1 MLNKLYKLITIA
13 IICVG
18 LISCAEKKP
27 NLTVGSKPF
36 TESQILA
43 EMISQLAE
51 NEGINVIRNMSYG
64 FTATMMEASKQGF
77 IDVYPEYNGTSL
89 TFLGQ
94 APTSDSAKSTE
105 IANKLFESQ
114 GLMLADSFGFSND
127 YVMTMTAERAQEL
140 GVTKISDLASSSDPV
155 TYAIEADFL
164 ERPADGLQQ
173 MNRHYGI
180 TGSSE
185 LTYDSG
191 TEGKDQQISA
201 LLDRSADV
209 AELFATDGQIAEYGL
224 VVLEDDKNFFPI
236 YESVPLVRTAALT
249 DVPGLSTVLEKLGG
263 AISAADMQAMNKAV
277 DLDAQTPASVA
288 TAYLVSKGL
297 LPEGTEVGGAEQ
309 LLVAADPSVVTS
321 SVTAKA
327 LRAIR
332 AGFSGS
338 DLKISNSAS
347 PLQAL
352 SDGSARVAMVGA
364 ESFYSLGDSGPVAD
378 TSAEAFAVLGYKSG
392 HLIGLRNG
400 PSSIAEMS
408 KIATGPEGSGSSTVL
423 DMILNSLGSS
433 ESVEVT
439 RSDSSISDLVSG
451 LVNGD
456 YDGVFVMAPQ
466 GDREV
471 TNALLNA
478 SVGLI
483 GLNEWAE
490 GGHTA
495 KFSFIRPATIAA
507 KTYSSQYQP
516 VASVSTQFVLASPV
530 EQVQD
535 AGEVGPGTAGTAESG
550 VVPISAEAV
559 TAIREAIGVSDVV
572 DPSIPVHASLAPT
585 IEVIDKSLPFNIH
598 VSVVNILMIV
608 FSIWIIY
615 LCFLPT
621 PRTFTL
627 PEDD

>member
-1 MLNKLYKLITIA
+1 MISKFSKLITVAFIA
-13 IICVG
+13 ALLFG
-18 LISCAEKKP
+18 CADKKP

-36 TESQILA
+36 TESMILA

-51 NEGINVIRNMSYG
+51 NEGVNVIRSMSFG
-64 FTATMMEASKQGF
+64 FTATMMEAAKQGI

-94 APTSDSAKSTE
+94 APSSDSAKSTE
-105 IANKLFESQ
+105 TANKLFESQ
-114 GLMLADSFGFSND
+114 GLQLAGSFGFSND
-127 YVMTMTAERAQEL
+127 YVMVMSADRAQAL
-140 GVTKISDLASSSDPV
+140 NVSKISDLASLSDPV
-155 TYAIEADFL
+155 TFAIEQDFL

-185 LTYDSG
+185 LSFESG

-201 LLDRSADV
+201 LLDQSADV

-224 VVLEDDKNFFPI
+224 VVLEDDKKFFPI
-236 YESVPLVRTAALT
+236 YESVPLVRSESLSA
-249 DVPGLSTVLEKLGG
+249 VPALSTVLDKLSG
-263 AISAADMQAMNKAV
+263 AITAADMQAMNKAV

-288 TAYLVSKGL
+288 TSFLVSKGL
-297 LPEGTEVGGAEQ
+297 LPEGADVGGAEQ
-309 LLVAADPSVVTS
+309 LLVAADPSVGRS
-321 SVTAKA
+321 STTAKA

-332 AGFSGS
+332 SGFSGS
-338 DLKISNSAS
+338 DLKLSNTAS

-352 SDGSARVAMVGA
+352 SDGSAKVAMVGA
-364 ESFYSLGDSGPVAD
+364 ESFYTLGDSGPVAN
-378 TSAEAFAVLGYKSG
+378 SNAEAFAVLGYNTA

-400 PSSIAEMS
+400 PASISEMN
-408 KIATGPEGSGSSTVL
+408 KIATAAQGSSSSNVL
-423 DMILNSLGSS
+423 EMILNSLGSS
-433 ESVEVT
+433 ESVEVIN
-439 RSDSSISDLVSG
+439 SDSSIADIVAG

-456 YDGVFVMAPQ
+456 YDGVFIMAQQ
-466 GDREV
+466 GDRELSS
-471 TNALLNA
+471 ALVNA
-478 SVGLI
+478 SVGLV

-516 VASVSTQFVLASPV
+516 VASVSTQFVLAGPM
-530 EQVQD
+530 EQVKD
-535 AGEVGPGTAGTAESG
+535 TGEVGPGTAGTDGSG
-550 VVPISAEAV
+550 VVPISGDAV
-559 TAIREAIGVSDVV
+559 TAIREAIGVSDVI
-572 DPSIPVHASLAPT
+572 DPAVPVHASLAPT

-598 VSVVNILMIV
+598 VSVVNILMIL
-608 FSIWIIY
+608 FSVWIIY

>member
-1 MLNKLYKLITIA
+1 MLNKFSKFIIIA
-13 IICVG
+13 LLTAG
-18 LISCAEKKP
+18 LIGCADKKP

-36 TESQILA
+36 TESMILA
-43 EMISQLAE
+43 EMIAQLAE
-51 NEGINVIRNMSYG
+51 NEGANVIRNMSYG
-64 FTATMMEASKQGF
+64 FTATMMEAAKQGI

-105 IANKLFESQ
+105 TANRLFESQ
-114 GLMLADSFGFSND
+114 GLQLADSFGFSND
-127 YVMTMTAERAQEL
+127 YVMVMTAERAQEL
-140 GVTKISDLASSSDPV
+140 GVTKISDLASTSDPV
-155 TYAIEADFL
+155 TFAIEQDFL

-185 LTYDSG
+185 LTFETG

-209 AELFATDGQIAEYGL
+209 AELFATDGQIADYGL
-224 VVLEDDKNFFPI
+224 VVLEDDKQFFPI
-236 YESVPLVRTAALT
+236 YESMPLVRTGALT
-249 DVPGLSTVLEKLGG
+249 DVPVLTTVLEKLSG
-263 AISAADMQAMNKAV
+263 AITAADMQAMNKAV

-288 TAYLVSKGL
+288 TAFLVSKGL
-297 LPEGTEVGGAEQ
+297 LPEGAEVGGAEQ

-338 DLKISNSAS
+338 DLKISNSAT
-347 PLQAL
+347 PLQSL

-364 ESFYSLGDSGPVAD
+364 ESFYNLGDSGPVANN
-378 TSAEAFAVLGYKSG
+378 SAEAFAVLGYKSA

-400 PSSIAEMS
+400 PGSITEMS
-408 KIATGPEGSGSSTVL
+408 KIATGPQGSSSSTVL
-423 DMILNSLGSS
+423 EMVLNSLGSS
-433 ESVEVT
+433 ESVEVIQ
-439 RSDSSISDLVSG
+439 SDGSIGDLVAG

-466 GDREV
+466 GDRDV
-471 TNALLNA
+471 TNALVNA

-483 GLNEWAE
+483 GLDEWAE

-507 KTYSSQYQP
+507 QTYSSQYQP
-516 VASVSTQFVLASPV
+516 VASVSTQFVLAGPV

-535 AGEVGPGTAGTAESG
+535 AGEVGPGTAGTDDTG
-550 VVPISAEAV
+550 VVPVSADAV
-559 TAIREAIGVSDVV
+559 TAIREAIGASDLV
-572 DPSIPVHASLAPT
+572 DPALPVHASLAPT
-585 IEVIDKSLPFNIH
+585 IEVIDKSLPFDIH
-598 VSVVNILMIV
+598 VSVVNILMIL
-608 FSIWIIY
+608 FSVWIIY

-627 PEDD
+627 PDDE

>member
-1 MLNKLYKLITIA
+1 MISKFSKFIT
-13 IICVG
+13 VG
-18 LISCAEKKP
+18 LISALLFGCADKKP
-27 NLTVGSKPF
+27 SITVGSKPF
-36 TESQILA
+36 TESMILA

-51 NEGINVIRNMSYG
+51 NEGVDVVRNMSFG
-64 FTATMMEASKQGF
+64 FTATMMEAAKQGI

-94 APTSDSAKSTE
+94 APSSDSAKSTE
-105 IANKLFESQ
+105 TANKLFESQ
-114 GLMLADSFGFSND
+114 GLQLAGSFGFSND
-127 YVMTMTAERAQEL
+127 YVMVMSADRAQEL
-140 GVTKISDLASSSDPV
+140 NVSKISDLASLSDPV
-155 TYAIEADFL
+155 TFAIEQDFL

-185 LTYDSG
+185 LTFESG
-191 TEGKDQQISA
+191 TDGKDQQISA
-201 LLDRSADV
+201 LLDQSADV

-224 VVLEDDKNFFPI
+224 VVLEDDKKFFPI
-236 YESVPLVRTAALT
+236 YESVPLVRTEALSA
-249 DVPGLSTVLEKLGG
+249 VPALSTVLEKLSG
-263 AISAADMQAMNKAV
+263 AITAADMQAMNKSV

-288 TAYLVSKGL
+288 TSFLVSKGL
-297 LPEGTEVGGAEQ
+297 LPEGAEVGGAEQ
-309 LLVAADPSVVTS
+309 LLVAADPSVGRS
-321 SVTAKA
+321 STTAKA

-332 AGFSGS
+332 SGFSGS
-338 DLKISNSAS
+338 DLKLSNTAS

-352 SDGSARVAMVGA
+352 SDGSAKVAMVGA
-364 ESFYSLGDSGPVAD
+364 ESFYTLGDSGPVAN
-378 TSAEAFAVLGYKSG
+378 TNAEAFAVLGYNTA

-400 PSSIAEMS
+400 PTSISEMN
-408 KIATGPEGSGSSTVL
+408 KIATAAQGSGSSNVL
-423 DMILNSLGSS
+423 EMILNSLGSS
-433 ESVEVT
+433 ESVEVIN
-439 RSDSSISDLVSG
+439 SDSSIADMVAG

-456 YDGVFVMAPQ
+456 YDGVFIMAQQ
-466 GDREV
+466 GGRELSS
-471 TNALLNA
+471 ALVNA

-516 VASVSTQFVLASPV
+516 VASVSTQFVLAGPV
-530 EQVQD
+530 EQVKD
-535 AGEVGPGTAGTAESG
+535 TGEVGPGTAGTDDSG
-550 VVPISAEAV
+550 VVPISGETV

-572 DPSIPVHASLAPT
+572 DPAVPVHASLAPT
-585 IEVIDKSLPFNIH
+585 VEVIDKSLPFNIH
-598 VSVVNILMIV
+598 VSVVNILMIL
-608 FSIWIIY
+608 FSVWIIY